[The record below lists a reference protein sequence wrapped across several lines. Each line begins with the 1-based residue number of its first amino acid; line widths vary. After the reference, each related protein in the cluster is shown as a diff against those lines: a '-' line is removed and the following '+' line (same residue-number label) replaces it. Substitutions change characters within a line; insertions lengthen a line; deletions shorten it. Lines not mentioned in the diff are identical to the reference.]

1 MSIGD
6 RVKELRSELKL
17 TQLDFGRRIGTSGAT
32 VSTTESGK
40 TTPDNQT
47 ILLIC
52 REFGVRREWLEFGEE
67 PKYTKDLNNSPEML
81 VPDLVAVLSE
91 YPAVLDM
98 FQRVVGH
105 MTPEDWKRLNSLLDE
120 VLETKKE
127 PPQP

>member
-17 TQLDFGRRIGTSGAT
+17 TQIDFGRRIGTSGAT

-52 REFGVRREWLEFGEE
+52 REFGVRREWLEYGDE
-67 PKYTKDLNNSPEML
+67 PKYQKD
-81 VPDLVAVLSE
+81 VPSDDADLAAVLRAMSGTSE
-91 YPAVLDM
+91 NK
-98 FQRVVGH
+98 
-105 MTPEDWKRLNSLLDE
+105 KRLLRIIAEMPDDLLEAFVGYLD
-120 VLETKKE
+120 TKKT
-127 PPQP
+127 PQA